1 MMRYLGLTF
10 LLFFY
15 NHVNGQQFH
24 TLSQAKPSVRKWYEE
39 AKMEA
44 QRENT
49 NTSISLLLKC
59 LQKDSILT
67 DAWTLLGNAYYDIG
81 EYKKAISAFTKLS
94 ALNPNYDFRVNY
106 AFGITAYKYGDYS
119 LAVEKLNLY
128 INASKIKGLPQDQ
141 AIKLL
146 ENALFS
152 KDAVQNPVPFTP
164 TPLNIFIN
172 TEAPEYLP
180 SFSADDKTLLFT
192 RVVNGQE
199 DIYFTQRDTISGDW
213 QKPIALSQ
221 LNTPFNEGAH
231 TLSADGSTLIFTQ
244 CENKNGLG
252 SCDLYISY
260 KKGEQWTVP
269 KNMGA
274 PVSSMHW
281 ESMPSLSAL
290 GDKLFFSSR
299 RPGGFGGTDIWM
311 SRQTDFEKLSKPE
324 NLGSLINTPGDDQA
338 PFIHSDGQS
347 LYFMSNGHKGMG
359 GFDLYLSRLDSTQN
373 WRKPIHLGYPIN
385 TIADEGALCIN
396 RTGETAYFSSSKHDT
411 LRKGMSSKTNV
422 DIFSFPLYE
431 EIRPVPVT
439 FVTGKIVT
447 SESNEPLP
455 AQLEIIATTT
465 GSIIYK
471 TMVDASG
478 KFFIC
483 LPRGLDYSFSAI
495 YPGYTLYSNHF
506 TLSEAQ
512 SALNPYY
519 LDIRL
524 QKVSKH
530 NPNDKIETL
539 KEDGEA
545 IILKNVFF
553 ETNSSV
559 LNPDSQYELNKLVKW
574 LMENENTFIQ
584 INGHTDNTGT
594 EETNLKLSTSRAKA
608 VYDYLINKGIDLKR
622 LRYKGFGSNKPMAD
636 NLMESGRKENR
647 RTEFILLR

>member
-1 MMRYLGLTF
+1 MRYLGITFF
-10 LLFFY
+10 LLVF
-15 NHVNGQQFH
+15 NHLSAQQFR
-24 TLSQAKPSVRKWYEE
+24 TLAQAKPGVRKIFEE
-39 AKMEA
+39 AKLEA
-44 QRENT
+44 QKENT
-49 NTSISLLLKC
+49 HTSITLLLKC
-59 LQKDSILT
+59 IEKDSILT

-81 EYKKAISAFTKLS
+81 DFKNALSAFTRLA

-106 AFGITAYKYGDYS
+106 AFGLTAYKYGDYS
-119 LAVEKLNLY
+119 LAVEKLTQYLE
-128 INASKIKGLPQDQ
+128 ASKIKGIPQEQ
-141 AIKLL
+141 ATKLL

-152 KDAVQNPVPFTP
+152 RDAVQNPVPFTP
-164 TPLNIFIN
+164 TPLNKFIN
-172 TEAPEYLP
+172 TDAPEYLP

-199 DIYFTQRDTISGDW
+199 DIYYTQRDTITGDW

-244 CENKNGLG
+244 CENKQGFG

-260 KKGEQWTVP
+260 KKGDQWTSP
-269 KNMGA
+269 QNMGA
-274 PVSSMHW
+274 PVSSIHW

-290 GDKLFFSSR
+290 GDRLFFSSR

-311 SRQTDFEKLSKPE
+311 SRQTGLEKWSKPE
-324 NLGSLINTPGDDQA
+324 NLGPLINTPGDDQA
-338 PFIHSDGQS
+338 PFLHTDGQS

-359 GFDLYLSRLDSTQN
+359 GFDLYLSRLDSTQR
-373 WRKPIHLGYPIN
+373 WGKPIHLGYPIN

-411 LRKGMSSKTNV
+411 PGKGMTSKTNV

-431 EIRPVPVT
+431 KIRPVPVT
-439 FVTGKIVT
+439 FVTGKIVA

-455 AQLEIIATTT
+455 AQLEINATHS
-465 GSIIYK
+465 GSILYK
-471 TMVDASG
+471 TNVDASG

-483 LPRGLDYSFSAI
+483 LPSGQDYSFSTI

-506 TLSEAQ
+506 TLTESQ

-530 NPNDKIETL
+530 NPTDNIDMLE
-539 KEDGEA
+539 EDGEA

-553 ETNSSV
+553 ETNSFV

-574 LMENENTFIQ
+574 LMENKNTFIQ

-594 EETNLKLSTSRAKA
+594 EETNLKLSTSRAKS
-608 VYDYLINKGIDLKR
+608 VYDYLINKGIEINR
-622 LRYKGFGSNKPMAD
+622 LRYKGFGSNRPIAD
-636 NLMESGRKENR
+636 NATDSGRKENR
-647 RTEFILLR
+647 RTEFILLK